1 VIEQMLKRSCVV
13 AGRSCAENTQYP
25 SDVCAARVSTVG
37 QRTVGQRKRE
47 NAIKALECQL
57 QRFGLQELRRLVLG
71 AGQLDPRR
79 AGGGANEHSDL
90 TGASRRRCN
99 PSSTSLKSTVTT
111 ESLVISSTAPER
123 VPRVV
128 SSVDLYS
135 EYST

>member
-1 VIEQMLKRSCVV
+1 MRGGG
-13 AGRSCAENTQYP
+13 ASCAENTQHP
-25 SDVCAARVSTVG
+25 SDVCAAGVS
-37 QRTVGQRKRE
+37 TVGQRKRE
-47 NAIKALECQL
+47 NAINALECQL
-57 QRFGLQELRRLVLG
+57 QRFRLQELRRVVLG
-71 AGQLDPRR
+71 ARQLDPRR
-79 AGGGANEHSDL
+79 VRGGANEHSDL